1 MMKHAF
7 KSLGV
12 LAVALTAACSADQR
26 ETIDSAAGSA
36 IDIART
42 ELSVLNVDMG
52 KHVDAEKKVT
62 EGTDM
67 FAATDTI
74 YASVHTSG
82 TARDGQLVAK
92 WIFPDSSVVD
102 QKADSSIAEGTQ
114 RHVFFITKPGGLPV
128 GKYTFRVIVDGR
140 EVRNKD
146 VTVQ

>member
-1 MMKHAF
+1 MNHAL
-7 KSLGV
+7 KSLGA

-36 IDIART
+36 IDVART
-42 ELSVLNVDMG
+42 ELAVLNLDMG

-62 EGTDM
+62 EGTEM
-67 FAATDTI
+67 FAPTDTI
-74 YASVHTSG
+74 YASVHMSG
-82 TARDGQLVAK
+82 TATDGQLAAK

-102 QKADSSIAEGTQ
+102 QKADNLADGTQ

-140 EVRNKD
+140 EVRNTD

>member
-1 MMKHAF
+1 MKPF
-7 KSLGV
+7 KSLAV

-26 ETIDSAAGSA
+26 DTIDSAAGSA
-36 IDIART
+36 IDVART

-62 EGTDM
+62 DGTET

-74 YASVHTSG
+74 YASVHMSG
-82 TARDGQLVAK
+82 TATDGQLAAK

-102 QKADSSIAEGTQ
+102 QKADNIADGTQ

-140 EVRNKD
+140 EVRDKD
-146 VTVQ
+146 VTVR

>member
-1 MMKHAF
+1 MKHAF

-12 LAVALTAACSADQR
+12 LAIALSAACSADQR
-26 ETIDSAAGSA
+26 ETNDTAAGSA
-36 IDIART
+36 LDIART
-42 ELSVLNVDMG
+42 ELSVLNLETG
-52 KHVDAEKKVT
+52 KHVDAERKVT

-74 YASVHTSG
+74 FASVLTSG
-82 TARDGQLVAK
+82 TAKDGQLTAK

-102 QKADSSIAEGTQ
+102 QKADSSVAEGTQ

-128 GKYTFRVIVDGR
+128 GKYTLQVIVDGR

>member
-1 MMKHAF
+1 MNIAL

-12 LAVALTAACSADQR
+12 LAVAVTAACSADQR

-36 IDIART
+36 LDIART

-62 EGTDM
+62 AGTDT
-67 FAATDTI
+67 FATTDTI

-82 TARDGQLVAK
+82 TAKDGQLAAK

-102 QKADSSIAEGTQ
+102 QKADSSIANGTE
-114 RHVFFITKPGGLPV
+114 RYVFFITKPGGLPV
-128 GKYTFRVIVDGR
+128 GKYTFRVMMDGR

>member
-1 MMKHAF
+1 MRHAL

-36 IDIART
+36 LDVART

-52 KHVDAEKKVT
+52 KHIDAEKEVT
-62 EGTDM
+62 DGTET
-67 FAATDTI
+67 FAPTDTI

-82 TARDGQLVAK
+82 TAKEGQLSAK

-102 QKADSSIAEGTQ
+102 QKADGSIAEGTQ
-114 RHVFFITKPGGLPV
+114 RHVFFITKPGGLAK

-140 EVRNKD
+140 EVRDKD

>member
-1 MMKHAF
+1 MKHAF

-12 LAVALTAACSADQR
+12 LAIALSAACSADQR

-36 IDIART
+36 LDIART
-42 ELSVLNVDMG
+42 ELSVLNLETG
-52 KHVDAEKKVT
+52 KHVDAERKVT

-74 YASVHTSG
+74 FASVLTSG
-82 TARDGQLVAK
+82 TAKDGQLTAK

-102 QKADSSIAEGTQ
+102 QKADSSVAEGTQ

-128 GKYTFRVIVDGR
+128 GKYTLQVIVDGR